1 MLYWEKHDH
10 DTNRHSW
17 YAVSFGH
24 DLLGDLVITRS
35 WGNLGLRSRQLRR
48 QPVNSTDELRDR
60 LKIIGAERD
69 ARGYAVVS
77 VG

>member
-10 DTNRHSW
+10 ANNCHSW

-24 DLLGDLVITRS
+24 DLLGDLVLTRT
-35 WGNLGLRSRQLRR
+35 WGSLGRRSRQRR
-48 QPVNSTDELRDR
+48 NQPVASVDELRAW
-60 LKIIGAERD
+60 LQIIGTERE
-69 ARGYAVVS
+69 ANGYAVVS